1 MTQTTSAAC
10 RGASRAPAAARRRC
24 LTGALAVI
32 GLALAAVAVAG
43 PSSAASSLPTSVTTR
58 TTSVGVT
65 AKLEYCGNGQMEDV
79 NTAVSTVVVVIH
91 GTGREACSYA
101 KSTLRAASS
110 AGVASSTLVLAP
122 HFLSESDSHTG
133 RLFWSSSGWKVG
145 DASKDKS
152 RMSSFAVVDH
162 VLAGI
167 TKSRY
172 PNLRRVVVAGHSAG
186 GQFVNRYESA
196 SPREGVDRY
205 VVANPSSYLYLGPK
219 RVVGTGTRNLTE
231 SERLACPDFN
241 EYKYGLQERNDYV
254 GAVPIST
261 MRGRLVQRPTTLL
274 LGTLDTL
281 QDSDLDTSCAAKW
294 QGSNRYERGHRYH
307 DIHLPSE
314 FGGQVHLMNS
324 LVDVPAVGHT
334 WSGIAR
340 SPQGRA
346 ALFGTVPAS

>member
-1 MTQTTSAAC
+1 M
-10 RGASRAPAAARRRC
+10 
-24 LTGALAVI
+24 
-32 GLALAAVAVAG
+32 
-43 PSSAASSLPTSVTTR
+43 TR
-58 TTSVGVT
+58 TTSVGVS
-65 AKLEYCGNGQMEDV
+65 AKLQYCGNGRVEDV

-91 GTGREACSYA
+91 GTGRDACSYA
-101 KSTLRAASS
+101 KSTVAAASS
-110 AGVASSTLVLAP
+110 AGVGKSTLVLAP

-145 DASKDKS
+145 DRSKDTS
-152 RMSSFAVVDH
+152 GTSSFAVVDH

-167 TKSRY
+167 TRSRY

-205 VVANPSSYLYLGPK
+205 VVANPSSYLYLGAK
-219 RVVGTGTRNLTE
+219 RVVGTQTRNLTE
-231 SERLACPDFN
+231 SERLACPAFD
-241 EYKYGLQERNDYV
+241 EYKYGMQGRNAYV
-254 GAVPIST
+254 GAVPVST
-261 MRGRLVQRPTTLL
+261 LRARLVQRPTTLL

-281 QDSDLDTSCAAKW
+281 RDSDLDTACAAEW
-294 QGSNRYERGHRYH
+294 QGANRYERGHRYH
-307 DIHLPSE
+307 DVHLPSE

-324 LVDVPAVGHT
+324 VVDVPAVGHS

-346 ALFGTVPAS
+346 ALFGTAPAS